1 MTNLV
6 EEHLGYAA
14 AIAAEILKKLPPH
27 VDRADVESAAK
38 LGLVQAARAFD
49 PTRGIPFTTF
59 AYYRIRGAIY
69 DDLRQ
74 SRRAVQVNQERKF
87 EEAANEFMTDY
98 LSGKA
103 AGAPT
108 YSGISSIVSGVA
120 TTYLLSLESVSHE
133 PASRNGDLPVDTLIR
148 QENHER
154 LHRAL
159 AGLPK
164 RNREVVQAYYFEDL
178 SLEQIGRRHGLSKS
192 WVSRIHARSI
202 QLLREA
208 MSSEPAESGAILP
221 AALLIKQSV
230 HSQP

>member
-6 EEHLGYAA
+6 EEHIGYAA

-59 AYYRIRGAIY
+59 AYYRIRGAVY

-74 SRRAVQVNQERKF
+74 SRRAVQVDQQRKF

-98 LSGKA
+98 LSGTA
-103 AGAPT
+103 AGASS
-108 YSGISSIVSGVA
+108 YSGISSVVSGVA

-133 PASRNGDLPVDTLIR
+133 PASHDDLADDTLIR
-148 QENHER
+148 QENRER
-154 LHRAL
+154 LHHAL

-208 MSSEPAESGAILP
+208 MSSEPAESGALLP
-221 AALLIKQSV
+221 AALPRKQSV
-230 HSQP
+230 CSQP